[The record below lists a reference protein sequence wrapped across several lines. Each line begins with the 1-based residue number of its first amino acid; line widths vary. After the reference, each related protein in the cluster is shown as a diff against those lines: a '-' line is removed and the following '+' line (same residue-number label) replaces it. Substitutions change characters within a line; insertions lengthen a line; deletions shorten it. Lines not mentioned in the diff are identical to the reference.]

1 MQSDRFEWDDDKAEL
16 NLIKHGVRFEKATY
30 VFEDPFSVTFED
42 FDHSEGE
49 LREITYGCTLFN
61 ELLVVSHTARQ
72 DLIRIISA
80 RHATKAERRK
90 YMSKKSDEIRDKD
103 DLRPEYDFDFSKGVR
118 GKYYHPK
125 QSQTVL
131 IRIEPDVL
139 ARYSTPEQV
148 NDALRMLIAEGRAP
162 EPRHE

>member
-1 MQSDRFEWDDDKAEL
+1 VQSDRFEWDDDKAEL

-30 VFEDPFSVTFED
+30 VFEDPFSVTFD
-42 FDHSEGE
+42 DVDHCDGE

-61 ELLVVSHTARQ
+61 ELLVVIHTAREERT
-72 DLIRIISA
+72 RIISA
-80 RHATKAERRK
+80 RHATKAERRR
-90 YMSKKSDEIRDKD
+90 YMTKKSDEIRDED
-103 DLRPEYDFDFSKGVR
+103 DIRPEYDFDFSKGVR

-131 IRIEPDVL
+131 IRIEADVL
-139 ARYSTPEQV
+139 VHYSTAEQV
-148 NDALRMLIAEGRAP
+148 NDALRTLIAEGRAP